1 MMDAV
6 EAALLARGVGRAKIL
21 IERFITGPLSAAQA
35 AAAAAAGRGG
45 ARPAHDRRSSTGA
58 VRASTFDAEKG
69 SILESARAAGVAA
82 PFACKGGVCATCR
95 ARVVSGKVEMKANYA
110 LTDAELEAGYI
121 LTCQAV
127 PLEDGVVVDY
137 DG

>member
-1 MMDAV
+1 MFRFYNCGPTVYAPAHGFA
-6 EAALLARGVGRAKIL
+6 AALLC
-21 IERFITGPLSAAQA
+21 PD
-35 AAAAAAGRGG
+35 GG
-45 ARPAHDRRSSTGA
+45 
-58 VRASTFDAEKG
+58 
-69 SILESARAAGVAA
+69 
-82 PFACKGGVCATCR
+82 CGVCATCR

-110 LTDAELEAGYI
+110 LTDAELAAGFI